1 MGNAHRQLHLN
12 LFVSPLGHH
21 EAAWRHPQ
29 TNPEHLLDFAFYQR
43 LAAKAEAA
51 KLDSLFFADRLATT
65 PNAARYGAIGGYEPL
80 TLLSALAVV
89 TKRIGLIAT
98 LSTSFN
104 EPFNLARRFAS
115 LDHLSGGRA
124 GWNIIT
130 SGTDAEAQNFNYEQI
145 PEHAARYERAREF
158 LEVTTKLWDSWEDDA
173 LVRDKEAG
181 IYADSAKVHE
191 FHHKGEHFAVKGPLN
206 ISRGPQGR
214 PLLVQAGSSQNGRQ
228 FAAAYAEAIFTAQQT
243 FEEAESFY
251 RDMKQRAVQL
261 QRLPE
266 HVVILPGICPI
277 IGRTEAEAREKE
289 AKLVELSNPAYSL
302 MMLSNRI
309 GFDLTGCPL
318 DGPLPQLPEQEVRGH
333 QSRTHLIVELAQR
346 ENLTLRQLLQRLAG
360 GRGHQTITG
369 TPQQIA
375 DVMEHWFKNGAADGF
390 NIMPQLMNG
399 GLEDFLDLV
408 VPELQRRGL
417 FRTEYTG
424 TTLREHYGL
433 PHPGNRFAAQ
443 PASAEL
449 YETNRRA
456 IR

>member
-1 MGNAHRQLHLN
+1 MSNAHRQLHLN
-12 LFVSPLGHH
+12 LFVSPMGHH
-21 EAAWRHPQ
+21 EAAWRHPE
-29 TNPEHLLDFAFYQR
+29 TNLDQLLDFTFYQR

-51 KLDSLFFADRLATT
+51 KLDSLFFADRVATS
-65 PNAARYGAIGGYEPL
+65 PNAVRYGAIGGYEPL

-98 LSTSFN
+98 VSTSFN

-115 LDHLSGGRA
+115 LDHLSRGRA

-145 PEHAARYERAREF
+145 PEHAARYDRAREF
-158 LEVTTKLWDSWEDDA
+158 LDVATLLWDSWEDDA
-173 LVRDKEAG
+173 LIGDKETG
-181 IYADSAKVHE
+181 IYADSSKVHE
-191 FHHKGEHFAVKGPLN
+191 LNHKGEHFSVKGPLN

-228 FAAAYAEAIFTAQQT
+228 FAAEYAEAIFTAQQT

-261 QRLPE
+261 KRLPE
-266 HVVILPGICPI
+266 HIVILPGICPI
-277 IGRTEAEAREKE
+277 IGRTEDEAREKE

-302 MMLSNRI
+302 MMLSNRV
-309 GFDLTGCPL
+309 GFDLTGYPL
-318 DGPLPQLPEQEVRGH
+318 DGPVPQLPVQEVRGH
-333 QSRTHLIVELAQR
+333 QSRANLIVEMAHR

-360 GRGHQTITG
+360 GRGHQTIAG

-375 DVMEHWFKNGAADGF
+375 DIIEHWFQNGAADGF
-390 NIMPQLMNG
+390 NIMPQLMAG
-399 GLEDFLDLV
+399 GLEEFLDLV

-417 FRTEYTG
+417 FRTEYRG
-424 TTLREHYGL
+424 TTLREHYEL
-433 PHPGNRFAAQ
+433 PYPNNRFAKE
-443 PASAEL
+443 PHSTIETEWYSA
-449 YETNRRA
+449 
-456 IR
+456 